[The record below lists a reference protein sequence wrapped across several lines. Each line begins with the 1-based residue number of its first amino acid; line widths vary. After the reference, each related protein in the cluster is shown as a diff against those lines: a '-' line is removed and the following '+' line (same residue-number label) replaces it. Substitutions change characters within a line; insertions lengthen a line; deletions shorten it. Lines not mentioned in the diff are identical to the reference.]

1 MCTIGVWEKRSRE
14 RETEPE
20 RVCEEVAIGLRWR

>member
-1 MCTIGVWEKRSRE
+1 MRTIGVWEKGSRE

-20 RVCEEVAIGLRWR
+20 SVYEVAIGLRWR